1 MSALVKVFE
10 GKQIRVQ
17 SDDDGALWFVAK
29 DVCEAIGLDNVTQAI
44 ANHVESLDLTKR
56 EVVQADGFVQKQN
69 CVNEAGLY
77 SLVFGSRLDNAKRFK
92 RWVTSEVLPAIR
104 KTGSYATP
112 ANDNQMSPY
121 DIAGRWLLRA
131 GVDVGIAAACVM
143 SQLEAN
149 TGVNMDALRKALPST
164 TEPVATLNATD
175 VGKLL
180 DISAKAA
187 NAKLAAA
194 GLQEKTGKDWTLT
207 EAGKAHGSA
216 FPYERN
222 GHTSYQVR
230 WLPSVADA
238 IRSEDV

>member
-104 KTGSYATP
+104 KTGAYAVP
-112 ANDNQMSPY
+112 ANDNQSSPY

-149 TGVNMDALRKALPST
+149 TGTNMDALRKALPST
-164 TEPVATLNATD
+164 TGPVATLNATE

-180 DISAKAA
+180 EISAKAA
-187 NAKLAAA
+187 NAALSAA
-194 GLQEKTGKDWTLT
+194 GLQEKSGKDWALT

-230 WLPSVADA
+230 WLPSVVEVL
-238 IRSEDV
+238 RG

>member
-17 SDDDGALWFVAK
+17 ADEDGALWFVAK
-29 DVCEAIGLDNVTQAI
+29 DVCDVLGYVNSRDAVS
-44 ANHVESLDLTKR
+44 NHVEPLDVAKR
-56 EVVQADGFVQKQN
+56 DVVHADGFVQPQTA
-69 CVNEAGLY
+69 VNESGLY
-77 SLVFGSRLDNAKRFK
+77 DLIFGSRLDGAKRFK
-92 RWVTSEVLPAIR
+92 RWVTAEVLPSIR
-104 KTGSYATP
+104 KTGSYSAP
-112 ANDNQMSPY
+112 ANDNQTSPY

-149 TGVNMDALRKALPST
+149 TGVSMDALRKALPST
-164 TEPVATLNATD
+164 TEPVATLNATA

-180 DISAKAA
+180 GLSAKAI
-187 NAKLAAA
+187 NAALVAA
-194 GLQEKTGKDWTLT
+194 GLQEKSGKDWALT

-230 WLPSVADA
+230 WLASVVEVL
-238 IRSEDV
+238 RVS

>member
-17 SDDDGALWFVAK
+17 HDDDGDIWFVAK
-29 DVCEAIGLDNVTQAI
+29 DVCDAIGLDNVTQAV
-44 ANHVESLDLTKR
+44 ANHVESVDLTKR

-77 SLVFGSRLDNAKRFK
+77 SLVFGSRLENAKRFK

-104 KTGSYATP
+104 KTGGYSVAS
-112 ANDNQMSPY
+112 NDNHSSPY
-121 DIAGRWLLRA
+121 DVAGRWLLKA
-131 GVDVGIAAACVM
+131 GVDVGIVAAHVM

-149 TGVNMDALRKALPST
+149 TGTNMDALRRALPST
-164 TEPVATLNATD
+164 TEEVGTLNATE

-180 DISAKAA
+180 DLSAKAT
-187 NAKLAAA
+187 NTLLELA
-194 GLQEKTGKDWTLT
+194 GLQTKSGKDWTLT

-230 WLPSVADA
+230 WKPSVVGAVKVD
-238 IRSEDV
+238 DV